1 METDNIDLKLI
12 GAVALGAIGGLLL
25 GSYLWG
31 SRSDNKALSN
41 HLSTLSKVLKEI
53 EGIDT
58 TEATDLK
65 ERIHTILNTLES
77 NYVKAER

>member
-1 METDNIDLKLI
+1 METDNINVKLI
-12 GAVALGAIGGLLL
+12 GAAAVGAIGGLLL

-31 SRSDNKALSN
+31 NRRENNDLSK

-58 TEATDLK
+58 AEAKDLK
-65 ERIHTILNTLES
+65 YRIHNILNTIDS
-77 NYVKAER
+77 SDV